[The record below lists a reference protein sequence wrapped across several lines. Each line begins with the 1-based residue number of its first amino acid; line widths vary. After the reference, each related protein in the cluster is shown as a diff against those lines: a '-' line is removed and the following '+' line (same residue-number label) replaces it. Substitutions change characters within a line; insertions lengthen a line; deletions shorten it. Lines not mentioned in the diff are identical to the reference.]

1 MWVTKE
7 FIDVLIKEEIMLQS
21 DTIDIGKLT
30 PRITADLVEQF
41 LCILPY
47 KFEPYSEDDI
57 IFGLY
62 PNQIEQTKLYDISS
76 LTQEDVARLVKMQLD
91 SMLSLSNTE

>member
-7 FIDVLIKEEIMLQS
+7 FIDVLIKEEIILQS
-21 DTIDIGKLT
+21 DTVDITKVT
-30 PRITADLVEQF
+30 ARITNDLVEQF
-41 LCILPY
+41 LSVLPY

-62 PNQIEQTKLYDISS
+62 PNQIEQTKLYDVSGITPEEVS
-76 LTQEDVARLVKMQLD
+76 RLVKMQLQ
-91 SMLSLSNTE
+91 SMMMSKE